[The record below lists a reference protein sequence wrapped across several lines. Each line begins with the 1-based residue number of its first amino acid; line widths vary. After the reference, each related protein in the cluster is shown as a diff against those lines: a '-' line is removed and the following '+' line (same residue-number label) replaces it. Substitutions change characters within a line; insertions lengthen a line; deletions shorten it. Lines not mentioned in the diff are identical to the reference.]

1 MFQQLTPHDLVYA
14 LALCSGLGT
23 IVFTLLNRSRVSPS
37 LAIFGRWARWIFVA
51 CSVAVIAD
59 MSGYDRHPLWVL
71 AIVGFLGW
79 FLLETI
85 YIWLAVGALSRS
97 NMPLFPRYEENTR
110 GDEWPSQERFIHLR
124 AWLRKQ
130 GFQRVQAL
138 FARLGEHVLMRVSV
152 YESADRKTR
161 LSVLF
166 FPNNRGQAA
175 TAFSLHSVAKDG
187 VRLVTDNIFLPF
199 GGFYPENWYLERKP
213 WTRSL
218 PKLYQRHLARCDA
231 QGMEFEPFDSA
242 PLNDFNSEQ
251 RHLEQLNR
259 ELGFLTGSDPRRA
272 TEEDEDPE
280 RITSA
285 GRYRVW
291 LELWTLSYFGRP
303 RRY

>member
-1 MFQQLTPHDLVYA
+1 MTYSFSPSEIIYVL
-14 LALCSGLGT
+14 SFLGAMGVV
-23 IVFTLLNRSRVSPS
+23 VFTLLNRSRVSPS
-37 LAIFGRWARWIFVA
+37 LAIFGRWSRWVFIA
-51 CSVAVIAD
+51 SSVAVMVD
-59 MSGYDRHPLWVL
+59 LSGYQRHPIWVI
-71 AIVGFLGW
+71 AVVAFLGW
-79 FLLETI
+79 FLLESI

-124 AWLRKQ
+124 AWLRRQ
-130 GFQRVQAL
+130 GYQRVQAL
-138 FARLGEHVLMRVSV
+138 FARLDDHVLMRVSV
-152 YESADRKTR
+152 YETADKKTR

-166 FPNNRGQAA
+166 FPNARGQAA
-175 TAFSLHSVAKDG
+175 TAFSLHSMAADG

-218 PKLYQRHLARCDA
+218 ARLHQRHLARCDA
-231 QGMEFEPFDSA
+231 YGTEFEPFDTV
-242 PLNDFNSEQ
+242 PLNDFNKEQ

-259 ELGFLTGSDPRRA
+259 ELGFLTQQGYSRSD
-272 TEEDEDPE
+272 EDEDPE

-285 GRYRVW
+285 GRFRVW
-291 LELWTLSYFGRP
+291 VELWTLSYFGRP